1 MNNDVVLV
9 DANIMLRYLLNDIEE
24 QAQRAREIIQSEHA
38 YSYPEVLAEV
48 VYVLTNSYGYTRTEI
63 GTAMRALLDDM
74 YFYDRDVLITA
85 FNFYEYA
92 NIDFVDA
99 LLIGRAI
106 VNGENVATF
115 DKKISR
121 ILGAV

>member
-1 MNNDVVLV
+1 MTDTVTLI
-9 DANIMLRYLLNDIEE
+9 DANIIVRYLVGDGGEMAEESRSLIEGGLT
-24 QAQRAREIIQSEHA
+24 
-38 YSYPEVLAEV
+38 YTYPEVLGEV
-48 VYVLTNSYGYTRTEI
+48 VYVLSGVYGLTRTQICTGLREL
-63 GTAMRALLDDM
+63 MKYM
-74 YFYDRDVLITA
+74 YFYDRDVLVTA

-121 ILGAV
+121 ILGEV